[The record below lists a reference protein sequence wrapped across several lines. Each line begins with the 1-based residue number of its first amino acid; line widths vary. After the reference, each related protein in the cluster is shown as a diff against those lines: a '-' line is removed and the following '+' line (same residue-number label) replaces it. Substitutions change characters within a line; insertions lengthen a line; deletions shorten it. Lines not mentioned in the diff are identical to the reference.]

1 LVAAAERR
9 TGVVANIEHLEK
21 RMIDLP
27 QPPTAVSD
35 VMLAQEIRQYV
46 RGQKSPIDVAVES
59 ISEPRMVSAILNA
72 PASLSG

>member
-1 LVAAAERR
+1 M
-9 TGVVANIEHLEK
+9 VANIEHLEK